1 MPTEKKEK
9 LPQLDGRLAAAAAF
23 VRPDAVLADVGT
35 DHAYLPIQLLSEGK
49 IRSAA
54 ASDIAE
60 GPLSRARAHIAA
72 SGMEEKIAAVLC
84 DGLSGLEDY
93 HPTDITICGMGGELI
108 ASILAAA
115 PWVRNPDIRLILQPM
130 TMQPFL
136 RKWLYENGFRIET
149 EALAK
154 ANGRIYPVLC
164 CSFCGETAEISESDA
179 FFGGRLLA
187 HPDSSPLFAEYI
199 ETRRAQLLAIREGK
213 RTAGLPT
220 GAEDS
225 LLSAVSRV

>member
-35 DHAYLPIQLLSEGK
+35 DHAYLPIQLLSDGK
-49 IRSAA
+49 IRFAV
-54 ASDIAE
+54 ASDVAE

-72 SGMEEKIAAVLC
+72 CGMEEKTAAVLC

-108 ASILAAA
+108 ASILSAA
-115 PWVRNPDIRLILQPM
+115 PWVRKPEIRLILQPM

-136 RKWLYENGFRIET
+136 RKWLYANGFCIET

-164 CSFCGETAEISESDA
+164 CSFRGETAELSEADA
-179 FFGGRLLA
+179 FFGGWLLTY
-187 HPDSSPLFAEYI
+187 PDSSPLFTEYI
-199 ETRRAQLLAIREGK
+199 ETKRAQLLAIREGK

-220 GAEDS
+220 DAENS
-225 LLSAVSRV
+225 LLSAVSFM